1 MSSVVKSSIDESSKR
16 CESARY
22 VGTKKVRRCVEDLAE
37 GVCCIANSTFFIL
50 PLDYNGNSFQR
61 RGCADC
67 NFLHFS
73 HRSLLCI
80 SAEYSLFICFVAYI
94 VAYIFHHHEIMKNE
108 VTLFMVVDLKHTFF
122 FFNAKNEV
130 TLFKVG
136 ELIECIALKK
146 FQTDA

>member
-1 MSSVVKSSIDESSKR
+1 MSSVVKSGIDQSSKR

-61 RGCADC
+61 RGC
-67 NFLHFS
+67 
-73 HRSLLCI
+73 
-80 SAEYSLFICFVAYI
+80 
-94 VAYIFHHHEIMKNE
+94 